1 MYFVAARRDLEDPA
15 TIAEFARQIQGPEA
29 LRHLYLLTIAD
40 ISTTSPSA
48 MTRWKAGMLSDLM
61 LSTDAMLSGTVPSDA
76 GRVHDIR
83 EEVIELWG
91 TRPDAAFLR
100 EYLATMPERY
110 LLANTAA
117 EIVAHAEVAQ
127 SARRTAVR
135 VALVSSRHP
144 DVAELCVVTGDP
156 PSTSE
161 LCVVAGDRPGLLAA
175 ITAALVAS
183 RLEVHAAQI
192 NSRALTDG
200 RVQAVDLFWVRDR
213 AGGAAAVE
221 RVLPK
226 LDHDLHTVIT
236 GAVTP
241 RDLAVQHTSP
251 WSERP
256 SPPVAT
262 EVSVDNRAS
271 SRHTVIE
278 VLTKDRPGLL
288 FTLSQA
294 LHELGLT
301 IAIAKINTE
310 GNRVADVFYVTEVDG
325 KKLDS
330 ERRTSEVR
338 AALLAAL
345 R

>member
-1 MYFVAARRDLEDPA
+1 
-15 TIAEFARQIQGPEA
+15 
-29 LRHLYLLTIAD
+29 
-40 ISTTSPSA
+40 

-61 LSTDAMLSGTVPSDA
+61 LATDAVLSGNVLSDA

-83 EEVIELWG
+83 AEVIALWG

-117 EIVAHAEVAQ
+117 EIVAHADVARA
-127 SARRTAVR
+127 ARRSPVR

-144 DVAELCVVTGDP
+144 DVAELCVVTGDHP
-156 PSTSE
+156 RTSE
-161 LCVVAGDRPGLLAA
+161 LCVVAADRPGLLAA

-226 LDHDLHTVIT
+226 LEHDLRAVIT
-236 GAVTP
+236 GGVTP
-241 RDLAVQHTSP
+241 RDLAVQPTSP

-256 SPPVAT
+256 SPPVVT
-262 EVSVDNRAS
+262 EVAVDNRAS

-330 ERRTSEVR
+330 ERRTGEVR